1 VFYTLLY
8 FVCSK
13 SDDVFSPAQKC
24 TSFRLKIIF
33 SEKKSTN
40 EFLDTQT
47 TDKNNVLFSSSSRSS
62 VCDCSSFLLSLFVLK
77 IGEEVEE
84 VKSTGERLLF
94 FGFGEFFLLT
104 IE

>member
-1 VFYTLLY
+1 MYE
-8 FVCSK
+8 
-13 SDDVFSPAQKC
+13 FSPQNYF
-24 TSFRLKIIF
+24 FR
-33 SEKKSTN
+33 KSTN

>member
-1 VFYTLLY
+1 MFSRLRKVYE
-8 FVCSK
+8 
-13 SDDVFSPAQKC
+13 FSPQNYF
-24 TSFRLKIIF
+24 FR
-33 SEKKSTN
+33 KSTN

-47 TDKNNVLFSSSSRSS
+47 TDKNNVLFFSSSSRSS
-62 VCDCSSFLLSLFVLK
+62 VYDCSSFLLSLFVLK